1 MKHLFFLIVVSLCSL
16 VSNARERVCFDNDWK
31 FILGDSAQMASPEYN
46 DSHWRTLNVPH
57 DWAIEGDFHDSNPSG
72 ASGGALPGG
81 IGWYRKH
88 FTLSSL
94 VSPQLSSRVS
104 PQLSSR
110 AQSRDLL
117 PHLFLSFDG
126 VYMNSTVY
134 INGKKVGTRPYG
146 YSSFEYDITPYVHEG
161 ENVVAVRVDNS
172 DQPNS
177 RWYSGC
183 GIYRHVWL
191 TKTHPIHIKHWGVYI
206 HNGKVEVDYINPTNQ
221 KVTVKNELLDANG
234 KVIARQSSRHSPRLS
249 SRATSRDLS
258 TSVEMTT
265 GKDVSSRH
273 SPRLSSRH
281 SPRLSS
287 RATSRDLLNAEG
299 KQKNRTIKLWS
310 CESPN
315 IYTVRTQLIVAGQV
329 VDEVTTTTGFRD
341 FKFDPKT
348 GFWLNGKNF
357 KLNGVCEHHD
367 FGCLG
372 SALNEDALHRKLTKL
387 KAMGVN
393 AIRCSHNPPAPEL
406 LNMCDT
412 MGIIVMDESFDMW
425 RRRKTQNDYA
435 RFFDE
440 WHERDLTDLVLR
452 DRNHP
457 SVLMWSIGNEVLE
470 QWSDAK
476 ADTLTLEQANLIL
489 NAGHDA
495 STLAKEGELSVNSL
509 LTRHL
514 AEIIKRYDT
523 TRPITAGCNEVNPNN
538 HLFKSGAIDIIG
550 FNYHHQMVK
559 DFPKNFPDKP
569 MIFSESVS
577 ALQTRGFYMM
587 PSDSIYRAPKQ
598 WWLPYT
604 DPTFMCSAY
613 DNMSASWGSTHEE
626 TWDVVKNT
634 PYVGG
639 QFIWTGFDYIGEPTP
654 YGFPARS
661 SYFGVIDLAGFPK
674 DSYYMYQSEW
684 TDKPM
689 LHLFP
694 HWNWRPGQTIDLWA
708 YYNQA
713 DEVELFINGQSQG
726 IKSKLPSRATPGDL
740 STSCVLSVASDQRSS
755 AVEMTVGKDVSSRAQ
770 SRDLC
775 TKYHAA
781 WRVPFAPGE
790 ITAVSRKNGKT
801 VCTQTIKTAGP
812 PHHLRLSIDYQGKT
826 TTFITVEVVD
836 KDGNL
841 CPWAENQIEFSTT
854 GGAKILGTDNGCQ
867 TSMERF
873 QAPRRKAFFGKCLV
887 VVQHPMTSG
896 APSMS
901 SRPSPLMSSRPSP
914 LMSSRPSPLMSS
926 RATSRDLT
934 NSPTL
939 TAQSIDLLP
948 SSIQF

>member
-1 MKHLFFLIVVSLCSL
+1 MKKTIFAVIAVLSSLACQ
-16 VSNARERVCFDNDWK
+16 ARERVCFDSDWR
-31 FILGDSAQMASPEYN
+31 FCLGDSVQMASTEYN
-46 DSHWRTLNVPH
+46 DSWWRKLDVPH
-57 DWAIEGDFHDSNPSG
+57 DWAIEGDFYAGNPSG
-72 ASGGALPGG
+72 AGGGALPGG
-81 IGWYRKH
+81 VGWYRKH
-88 FTLSSL
+88 FDISSF
-94 VSPQLSSRVS
+94 SPLTS
-104 PQLSSR
+104 
-110 AQSRDLL
+110 
-117 PHLFLSFDG
+117 HLYIEFDG

-134 INGKKVGTRPYG
+134 INGQKVGFRPYG

-161 ENVVAVRVDNS
+161 QNVVAVRVDNS

-191 TKTHPIHIKHWGVYI
+191 TKTNPIHVKHWGVYV
-206 HNGKVEVDYINPTNQ
+206 HDGKVDVDYENPTKQ
-221 KVTVKNELLDANG
+221 KVTVKNVWLDAAG
-234 KVIARQSSRHSPRLS
+234 KPAS
-249 SRATSRDLS
+249 
-258 TSVEMTT
+258 
-265 GKDVSSRH
+265 
-273 SPRLSSRH
+273 
-281 SPRLSS
+281 
-287 RATSRDLLNAEG
+287 
-299 KQKNRTIKLWS
+299 IKKPHKWS
-310 CESPN
+310 CEDPY
-315 IYTVRTQLIVAGQV
+315 IYKVRTQLIAGGKV
-329 VDEVTTTTGFRD
+329 VDEVETTTGFRD
-341 FKFDPKT
+341 FKFDAKT

-577 ALQTRGFYMM
+577 ALQTRGYYMM

-604 DPTFMCSAY
+604 DPSFMCSAY

-684 TDKPM
+684 TTKPM

-708 YYNQA
+708 YYNNA
-713 DEVELFINGQSQG
+713 DEVELFINGKSQG
-726 IKSKLPSRATPGDL
+726 VRRKGER
-740 STSCVLSVASDQRSS
+740 
-755 AVEMTVGKDVSSRAQ
+755 E
-770 SRDLC
+770 
-775 TKYHAA
+775 YHVA
-781 WRVPFAPGE
+781 WRVQFTPGE
-790 ITAVSRKNGKT
+790 ITAVSRKNGKP
-801 VCTQTIKTAGP
+801 VCTQTIRTAGAP
-812 PHHLRLSIDYQGKT
+812 DHIRLSVDYKGKT

-873 QAPRRKAFFGKCLV
+873 QAPRRKAFFGKCMV
-887 VVQHPMTSG
+887 VVA
-896 APSMS
+896 APEY
-901 SRPSPLMSSRPSP
+901 
-914 LMSSRPSPLMSS
+914 
-926 RATSRDLT
+926 AEVT
-934 NSPTL
+934 PTL
-939 TAQSIDLLP
+939 HAESIDLKP
-948 SSIQF
+948 SSIEM